1 MLEVA
6 SIIKQCFWLHFSF
19 QTSALFFSDII
30 KCTNNEAASKRS
42 CKRPLSPLRQK
53 RSYWL
58 YRAHQLALRPFL
70 SWGDVSRLSPVS
82 SQRPDMNHYTECA
95 VLSDQ
100 CFFFHLPVLYSE
112 LKPECLLWVG
122 FFFLKVWCIWIVSKS
137 SILPPYGAWTMK
149 GHSVITRH
157 ESDWCTSV
165 RVWWNQP

>member
-19 QTSALFFSDII
+19 QTSALFFSDIV
-30 KCTNNEAASKRS
+30 KCTNNEAASNRS

-70 SWGDVSRLSPVS
+70 SWGDAIRLSPAS
-82 SQRPDMNHYTECA
+82 SQRPYMNHYTDCT

-100 CFFFHLPVLYSE
+100 CFFFSSSSFVFRTEARVSV
-112 LKPECLLWVG
+112 VG
-122 FFFLKVWCIWIVSKS
+122 RIFFLRFDA
-137 SILPPYGAWTMK
+137 YGSW
-149 GHSVITRH
+149 
-157 ESDWCTSV
+157 V
-165 RVWWNQP
+165 RAAFCLHMVPERWRGIQW